1 MIVSGDAIIH
11 RQCRTA
17 WNRVERTDKVVFGVY
32 DRGLSQDLQKSPYFI
47 PGICRDAKDFGHL

>member
-17 WNRVERTDKVVFGVY
+17 WNKVERTDKVAFDVHHC
-32 DRGLSQDLQKSPYFI
+32 GLSQDLQKSPDLI
-47 PGICRDAKDFGHL
+47 PVICRNTKDFRHL